1 MNAHNQPIPCGSR
14 QQQEALLAA
23 ESALDMYQ
31 VRDLVAACFLC
42 LVAACFLCLVAA
54 CFLYLVAACFLCLV
68 AACFLCW
75 LAPAAG
81 GHVGL

>member
-1 MNAHNQPIPCGSR
+1 MQVLLKEGHAMNAHNQPIPCGSR

-42 LVAACFLCLVAA
+42 LVAACFLC
-54 CFLYLVAACFLCLV
+54 
-68 AACFLCW
+68 W